1 MKKMIQTGASFLALS
16 ALTAGTAGAED
27 LTIERLVGSP
37 SISGPSVQ
45 GLEMS
50 PDGRRITFLQG
61 KAENK
66 AQLDLWQYDIETGE
80 ASLLVDSAVLLG
92 GKEEEL
98 SEEEKARRER
108 DRSLTGKRGIVSY
121 EWNADGTS
129 LLFPVGGDVYVLP
142 IGGDVKRLTDTP
154 EFETDIQF
162 SPKGRYVSFIRDR
175 ELYAIDIE
183 SGLEI
188 QLSSGAS
195 ETVSNGMAEFAAQ
208 EELGR
213 YTGYWWSPDEAAIAF
228 QQVDESPVEIKDRYE
243 IQGDGSVITH
253 KQRYPSAGTPNV
265 KWNLKIVRLNKPDE
279 PKDLALAADV
289 VGTGGAEY
297 LARVDWLASSNLL
310 VAQTLNRTQTELTYN
325 LIAGNGNNRVFPK
338 CGPDADKNWVV
349 KRDGNM
355 CMRFARKLTSDVWI
369 NLNDDF
375 ETIGYEEVLVSRDWP
390 QGDAGSFNHILRY
403 KLDTGEFT
411 PITSGNWSVNEIEH
425 VDRKAGLVYFT
436 GYKDSPLEQHLYS
449 VPLKGGEV
457 KRITREAGWHKVT
470 VSEGV
475 FVDKFESPDQPP
487 QVMVRNLADGS
498 TRFAILEN
506 KLDASHPFGPYLDS
520 RVKTTFGTIKADDG
534 TDLYYRMY
542 QPATMDAGRK
552 YPAVLAP
559 YGGPHGQK
567 VRHDWHLGFNHILA
581 RNGFVVLVLDNR
593 GMANRGLKFESHIKH
608 AMGTVEVADQVA
620 GANFL
625 MGLDYIDRDN
635 IGFWGWSYGGYMT
648 LMALFQAP
656 DVFKAGVSVAPV
668 TDWRLYDT
676 AYTERYLGLP
686 DAPGNVYENSSV
698 FKYID
703 GFKGKL
709 LLIHGMA
716 DDNVFFDNSVKLMST
731 LQNAGKPFELM
742 TYPGKKHGI
751 RGEAAQAHLYNQALA
766 FFKRTLQA
774 D

>member
-1 MKKMIQTGASFLALS
+1 MLAIAGLATGV
-16 ALTAGTAGAED
+16 AGAAGADD

-37 SISGPSVQ
+37 SLSGPSVQ

-50 PDGRRITFLQG
+50 PDGKRITFLRG
-61 KAENK
+61 KAENQ
-66 AQLDLWQYDIETGE
+66 AQLDLWQYDIETGA

-121 EWNADGTS
+121 DWSADSKS
-129 LLFPVGGDVYVLP
+129 LLFPIAGDVYVLP
-142 IGGDVKRLTDTP
+142 LGGAVKRLTDTP
-154 EFETDIQF
+154 QFETDIKF

-175 ELYAIDIE
+175 ELYAV
-183 SGLEI
+183 EI
-188 QLSSGAS
+188 GTGKETRLTTGAS
-195 ETVSNGMAEFAAQ
+195 ETVANGMAEFVVQ

-213 YTGYWWSPDEAAIAF
+213 FTGYWWSPDETHVAF
-228 QQVDESPVEIKDRYE
+228 EQFDESNVPVKDRYE
-243 IQGDGSVITH
+243 VQPDGSVITR
-253 KQRYPSAGTPNV
+253 KQRYPEAGSVNV
-265 KWNLKIVRLNKPDE
+265 DVRLGVVSLETSETSWIDLGAD
-279 PKDLALAADV
+279 KDI
-289 VGTGGAEY
+289 Y
-297 LARVDWLASSNLL
+297 LARVDWLPDGEDL
-310 VAQTLNRTQTELTYN
+310 VVQRLNRAQSQLDLLMAAADGSETETY
-325 LIAGNGNNRVFPK
+325 LSER
-338 CGPDADKNWVV
+338 
-349 KRDGNM
+349 
-355 CMRFARKLTSDVWI
+355 SDVWI
-369 NLNDDF
+369 NLHDSLSFTAD
-375 ETIGYEEVLVSRDWP
+375 
-390 QGDAGSFNHILRY
+390 GSLMIWASER
-403 KLDTGEFT
+403 TGFRHLYAYDLEDGGVRAL
-411 PITSGNWSVNEIEH
+411 TSGEWAVQELEH
-425 VDRKAGLVYFT
+425 IDGENGVIYFT

-449 VPLKGGEV
+449 VPLDGGSV
-457 KRITREAGWHKVT
+457 TRITREAGWHQVT
-470 VSEGV
+470 VGEGV
-475 FVDKFESPDQPP
+475 FVDKFSSPEQPP
-487 QVMVRNLADGS
+487 QIMVRNLSDGS

-506 KLDASHPFGPYLDS
+506 ELDESHPFAPYMAS

-542 QPATMDAGRK
+542 QPANMEEGRK

-567 VRHDWHLGFNHILA
+567 VRHDWRLDFNHILA

-593 GMANRGLKFESHIKH
+593 GMANRGLKFESHIKN
-608 AMGTVEVADQVA
+608 AMGTVEVADQVT
-620 GANFL
+620 GATFL
-625 MGLDYIDRDN
+625 QGLDYIDADN

-676 AYTERYLGLP
+676 AYTERYLGHP

-698 FKYID
+698 FKYMD

-716 DDNVFFDNSVKLMST
+716 DDNVFFDNSVKLMSA
-731 LQNAGKPFELM
+731 LQNARKPFELM

-751 RGEAAQAHLYNQALA
+751 RGEATQAHLYNRALE
-766 FFKRTLQA
+766 FFKRSLKT

>member
-1 MKKMIQTGASFLALS
+1 MIKIMKASASILAVGALLS
-16 ALTAGTAGAED
+16 GAVSADD

-50 PDGRRITFLQG
+50 PDGKRITFLRG
-61 KAENK
+61 KVENQ

-80 ASLLVDSAVLLG
+80 ASLLVDSAALLG

-121 EWNADGTS
+121 DWSADSKS
-129 LLFPVGGDVYVLP
+129 LLFPIAGDVYVLP
-142 IGGDVKRLTDTP
+142 LGGEVKRLTDTP
-154 EFETDIQF
+154 QFETDIQF

-175 ELYAIDIE
+175 ELYAVNVSTGAE
-183 SGLEI
+183 T
-188 QLSSGAS
+188 QLTSGAS
-195 ETVSNGMAEFAAQ
+195 ATVANGMAEFVAQ

-213 YTGYWWSPDEAAIAF
+213 YTGYWWSPDETRVAF
-228 QQVDESPVEIKDRYE
+228 EQFDESAVPIKDRYE
-243 IQGDGSVITH
+243 VQPDGSVITTQ
-253 KQRYPSAGTPNV
+253 QRYPEAGSTNV
-265 KWNLKIVRLNKPDE
+265 DVRLGIASLEDQSVNWIDLGAD
-279 PKDLALAADV
+279 KDI
-289 VGTGGAEY
+289 Y
-297 LARVDWLASSNLL
+297 LARVDWVPDSTS
-310 VAQTLNRTQTELTYN
+310 VVVQRLNRAQSQLD
-325 LIAGNGNNRVFPK
+325 LLWASADGASVDVFLSEK
-338 CGPDADKNWVV
+338 
-349 KRDGNM
+349 
-355 CMRFARKLTSDVWI
+355 SDVWI
-369 NLNDDF
+369 NLHDSLDF
-375 ETIGYEEVLVSRDWP
+375 AAD
-390 QGDAGSFNHILRY
+390 GSVMVWASERSGFRHLY
-403 KLDTGEFT
+403 AYDLEDGGVT
-411 PITSGNWSVNEIEH
+411 PLTSGAWPVSEIEH
-425 VDRKAGLVYFT
+425 IDEATGLVYFT

-449 VPLKGGEV
+449 VPLNGGAIT
-457 KRITREAGWHKVT
+457 RITREAGWHQVT
-470 VSEGV
+470 VGEGV
-475 FVDKFESPDQPP
+475 FVDKFSSPDQPP
-487 QVMVRNLADGS
+487 QVMVRNLGDGT

-506 KLDASHPFGPYLDS
+506 KLDANHPFGAYLDS
-520 RVKTTFGTIKADDG
+520 RVKTTFGTIKAEDG

-542 QPATMDAGRK
+542 QPASLVEGRK

-567 VRHDWHLGFNHILA
+567 VRHDWRLDFNHILA

-620 GANFL
+620 GATFL
-625 MGLDYIDRDN
+625 RGLDYIDGDN

-676 AYTERYLGLP
+676 AYTERYLGHP
-686 DAPGNVYENSSV
+686 DAPGDVYENSSV
-698 FKYID
+698 FKYMD

-716 DDNVFFDNSVKLMST
+716 DDNVFFDNSVKLMSA

-751 RGEAAQAHLYNQALA
+751 RGEATQAHLYNKALE
-766 FFKRTLQA
+766 FFSRTLKA

>member
-1 MKKMIQTGASFLALS
+1 MKKIMRASAS
-16 ALTAGTAGAED
+16 IWAAGALLSGVVSADE

-37 SISGPSVQ
+37 SLSGPSVQ

-50 PDGRRITFLQG
+50 PDGRRITFLRG
-61 KAENK
+61 KAENQ

-121 EWNADGTS
+121 DWSADSKS
-129 LLFPVGGDVYVLP
+129 LLFPIGGDVYVLP
-142 IGGDVKRLTDTP
+142 LGGEVKRLTDTP
-154 EFETDIQF
+154 QFETDIQF

-175 ELYAIDIE
+175 EIYVV
-183 SGLEI
+183 EI
-188 QLSSGAS
+188 KNGKETRLTSDAS
-195 ETVSNGMAEFAAQ
+195 ETVANGMAEFVVQ

-213 YTGYWWSPDEAAIAF
+213 FTGYWWSPDESYIAYE
-228 QQVDESPVEIKDRYE
+228 QYDESPVDLKDRYE
-243 IQGDGSVITH
+243 IQGDGSVITS
-253 KQRYPSAGTPNV
+253 KQRYPAAGTPNAT
-265 KWNLKIVRLNKPDE
+265 WSLKFVDVQYGGGYPAMLPD
-279 PKDLALAADV
+279 PKNEK
-289 VGTGGAEY
+289 GFNEY
-297 LARVDWLASSNLL
+297 LARVHWNTNSDK
-310 VAQTLNRTQTELTYN
+310 VIVETLNRDQDVLTYTVVDDQGGV
-325 LIAGNGNNRVFPK
+325 AVPARG
-338 CGPDADKNWVV
+338 ANWV
-349 KRDGNM
+349 RETLGG
-355 CMRFARKLTSDVWI
+355 RTTALQALRLESDVWI
-369 NLNDDF
+369 NIFDDF
-375 ETIGYEEVLVSRDWP
+375 EDLGDSEALITRDWD
-390 QGDAGSFNHILRY
+390 QGEAGAFKHIIRMDYGRGL
-403 KLDTGEFT
+403 FT
-411 PITSGNWSVNEIEH
+411 PITSGDWSVSEIKH
-425 VDRKAGLVYFT
+425 VDKKAGLIYFT
-436 GYKDSPLEQHLYS
+436 GFKDSPLEQHLYS
-449 VPLKGGEV
+449 VPISGGAI
-457 KRITREAGWHKVT
+457 KRITREAGWHQVT
-470 VSEGV
+470 VGEGV
-475 FVDKFESPDQPP
+475 FVDKFSSPDQPP
-487 QVMVRNLADGS
+487 QVMVRNLGDGS

-506 KLDASHPFGPYLDS
+506 KLDAGHPFAPYMDS
-520 RVKTTFGTIKADDG
+520 RVKTTFGTIKAEDG

-542 QPATMDAGRK
+542 QPAKMEEGRK

-567 VRHDWHLGFNHILA
+567 VRHDWRLDFNHILA

-620 GANFL
+620 GATFL
-625 MGLDYIDRDN
+625 RGLDYIDGDN

-676 AYTERYLGLP
+676 AYTERYLGHP

-698 FKYID
+698 FKYMD

-716 DDNVFFDNSVKLMST
+716 DDNVFFDNSVKLMSA

-751 RGEAAQAHLYNQALA
+751 RGEATQAHLYGRALE
-766 FFKRTLQA
+766 FFTRTLEA
-774 D
+774 N